1 MLSRREREFLE
12 NPASFSRLEAR
23 VYKHKIK
30 RKLLKTLQ
38 DLELINN
45 KIIDG
50 AFSSKIVDNNWGKA
64 LLSRGSG
71 VRVPPGPLLK

>member
-1 MLSRREREFLE
+1 MLSKREREFLE
-12 NPASFSRLEAR
+12 NPASFSKSEIRIYR
-23 VYKHKIK
+23 FKIK

-45 KIIDG
+45 KIIED
-50 AFSSKIVDNNWGKA
+50 AFSSKFMGKNWGKA

-71 VRVPPGPLLK
+71 VQVPPGPLLK